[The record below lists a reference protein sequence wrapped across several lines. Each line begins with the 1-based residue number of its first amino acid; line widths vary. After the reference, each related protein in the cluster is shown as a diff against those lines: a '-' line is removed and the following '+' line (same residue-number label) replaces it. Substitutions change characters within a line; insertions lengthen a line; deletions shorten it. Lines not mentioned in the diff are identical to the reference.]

1 MNTLVFIIMKHTFI
15 DLFAGA
21 GGLSTGFHMAGFK
34 SLCAIDANSKALAT
48 YQHNYPEARIIH
60 QDIQKINPLEL
71 RLLLGLKKEELTA
84 LIGGPPCQGFS
95 RNVTA
100 KYRYLSDPRNL
111 LYKTFLEYVSEFRP
125 LYVVME
131 NVPEILKAYDG
142 AVKND
147 IQAELKSIGY
157 KITSASLN
165 AADYGV
171 PQTRSRAFFLA
182 SLDSQA
188 PSIPEPTHKDIK
200 SDSQLQLTIFES
212 SFNPI
217 ITVKDAIGDLP
228 SLEAGQEY
236 VNKYY
241 PSPAQ
246 SHYQS
251 LIRNGSQKITNHV
264 ARALSSIQMAR
275 ARALKEG
282 EDARNLPPQ
291 LAPKKHYS
299 GAYGR
304 LFWNKPARTITKW
317 VFHPGS
323 GRFFHPTQNRTIT
336 IREAARLHSYP
347 DNFHFLGSYTNMA
360 AQIGE
365 SVPPILAQVIAV
377 SLLKQ
382 NYLHQ
387 KTVA

>member
-1 MNTLVFIIMKHTFI
+1 MNTLVFIIMEYTII

-21 GGLSTGFHMAGFK
+21 GGLSTGFHLAGFK
-34 SLCAIDANSKALAT
+34 SLCAIDMNSKALAT

-60 QDIQKINPLEL
+60 QDIQEINPLEL
-71 RLLLGLKKEELTA
+71 RLSLGLQREELTA

-100 KYRYLSDPRNL
+100 AYRYLNDPRNL
-111 LYKTFLEYVSEFRP
+111 LYKTFLEYVKEFKP

-147 IQAELKSIGY
+147 IYIELESIGY
-157 KITSASLN
+157 KVTSTSLN

-182 SLDSQA
+182 SLDSQT
-188 PSIPEPTHKDIK
+188 PSIPQPTHKNFKVDF
-200 SDSQLQLTIFES
+200 QLQLSIFES
-212 SFNPI
+212 SLNPI
-217 ITVKDAIGDLP
+217 TTVRDAIGDLP
-228 SLEAGQEY
+228 SLEAGEEY
-236 VNKYY
+236 IDEYY
-241 PSPAQ
+241 PYPAQ
-246 SHYQS
+246 SDYQV
-251 LIRNGSQKITNHV
+251 LMRKISKKLTNHV
-264 ARALSSIQMAR
+264 ARALSPVQMAR
-275 ARALKEG
+275 AKILKEG
-282 EDARNLPPQ
+282 EDARNLPSK

-304 LFWNKPARTITKW
+304 LFWDKPAKTITKW

-365 SVPPILAQVIAV
+365 SVPPILAKAIAL
-377 SLLKQ
+377 SLLKENRLQ
-382 NYLHQ
+382 M
-387 KTVA
+387 KTLA